1 MRIIVIQAFGA
12 LIFLVGSIWLG
23 STIRRAANSRVAR
36 NASRISHGLFWT
48 ALVLPCTIG
57 LFYPGLAAYDDL
69 FGVPSLPVPL
79 IWTATGVVLLTV
91 GLVLL
96 VSSNRFLIKKGRG
109 APAFLLTKQLI
120 TDGLYGRTR
129 NPMSLG
135 FYAACAGIGMIAG
148 SLTVTLG
155 VLLIIVPVHAI
166 NLKYFEE
173 RELELRYGPPYV
185 DYRQRVPFLI
195 PRLTRI

>member
-1 MRIIVIQAFGA
+1 
-12 LIFLVGSIWLG
+12 
-23 STIRRAANSRVAR
+23 
-36 NASRISHGLFWT
+36 
-48 ALVLPCTIG
+48 
-57 LFYPGLAAYDDL
+57 
-69 FGVPSLPVPL
+69 
-79 IWTATGVVLLTV
+79 
-91 GLVLL
+91 
-96 VSSNRFLIKKGRG
+96 
-109 APAFLLTKQLI
+109 
-120 TDGLYGRTR
+120 
-129 NPMSLG
+129 MSLG

-195 PRLTRI
+195 PRLTRT